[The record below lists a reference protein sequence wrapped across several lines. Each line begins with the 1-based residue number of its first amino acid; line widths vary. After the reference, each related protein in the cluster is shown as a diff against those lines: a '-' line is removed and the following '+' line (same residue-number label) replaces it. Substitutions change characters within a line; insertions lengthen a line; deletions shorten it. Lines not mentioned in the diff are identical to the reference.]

1 MHRPTSSTRG
11 DEAERSDDGK
21 GREPWGFPP
30 GFKGNVVG
38 AQDSQVS
45 DGPRDATPR
54 TVQYTGSYQQGQSQ
68 HPQQQWYHQEYSR
81 QTTSEN
87 NINSLVGPVLGL
99 HLTPQ
104 YSSSGGQRDGVGG
117 NRSQYQDRGAQ
128 SITNTGRLDYR
139 PASGQSGSDNPQ
151 LYGTHGA
158 EGYGYIPRRV
168 ESNIPRGYPQSTTRR
183 SDSYSSQSS
192 QPGSQWGSPSSQYS
206 SPMSQDGSQYG
217 SIPTAQHIPQYT
229 PEYSL
234 PHNSPYQSNPYA
246 EPTRP
251 PMAESTG
258 AYQKRISEDSAVSG
272 YRSGQ
277 NAHASPPA
285 LQQGRALPGH
295 EYPRPPLGGGQ
306 YTLESPHRTRQ
317 RGPADRDAPQQL
329 IAHSA
334 SGTER
339 RIRFKETESVL
350 DPEAFKIPENP
361 RKFFKPGT
369 MFSVVWHEPEGRRAP
384 DWTDHGSTI
393 RGKYG
398 EALHGKVRRFI
409 VMRPNKDSCICVGV
423 FTYQDRGEDKDG
435 VSKKTHAYIRT
446 ANQPPSRTRSK
457 LGLDEYQMVPYG
469 KETLKET
476 SLVNCEKIY
485 TVEYYVKAKAI
496 GVLSQEDFSSLS
508 NKYQSCSAPR
518 RSRKQG

>member
-1 MHRPTSSTRG
+1 MHR
-11 DEAERSDDGK
+11 
-21 GREPWGFPP
+21 
-30 GFKGNVVG
+30 
-38 AQDSQVS
+38 
-45 DGPRDATPR
+45 
-54 TVQYTGSYQQGQSQ
+54 YTGSYEQGQSQ
-68 HPQQQWYHQEYSR
+68 YPQQQWYHREYPR
-81 QTTSEN
+81 QTTSQN
-87 NINSLVGPVLGL
+87 DINSLVESAQGL
-99 HLTPQ
+99 HLNAP
-104 YSSSGGQRDGVGG
+104 YSSGDGQRDGIGG

-139 PASGQSGSDNPQ
+139 PAPGQTGSDNPQ

-168 ESNIPRGYPQSTTRR
+168 ESNIPRGYPQSTTRG

-192 QPGSQWGSPSSQYS
+192 QPGSRWGSPSSQYS

-217 SIPTAQHIPQYT
+217 SIPTAQHTPQYT
-229 PEYSL
+229 HQYSV

-246 EPTRP
+246 EPARP

-258 AYQKRISEDSAVSG
+258 AYQKRITEDSAVSG

-277 NAHASPPA
+277 NVHASLTA
-285 LQQGRALPGH
+285 LQQGRAVAGH
-295 EYPRPPLGGGQ
+295 EYPRPPLDGAQ
-306 YTLESPHRTRQ
+306 YALESQHRTRQ
-317 RGPADRDAPQQL
+317 RGPADRDAPQQP
-329 IAHSA
+329 IAHPSDLDQNQLHSREKSRHSA

-350 DPEAFKIPENP
+350 DPAFKIPENST
-361 RKFFKPGT
+361 KFFKPGT
-369 MFSVVWHEPEGRRAP
+369 MFSVVWHEPEGRRAT
-384 DWTDHGSTI
+384 DRTDHGSTI

-409 VMRPNKDSCICVGV
+409 VMRANKDSCICVGV
-423 FTYQDRGEDKDG
+423 FTYQGRGEDKDG

-457 LGLDEYQMVPYG
+457 LRLEEYQMVPYG

-496 GVLSQEDFSSLS
+496 GILSPEDFSSLS